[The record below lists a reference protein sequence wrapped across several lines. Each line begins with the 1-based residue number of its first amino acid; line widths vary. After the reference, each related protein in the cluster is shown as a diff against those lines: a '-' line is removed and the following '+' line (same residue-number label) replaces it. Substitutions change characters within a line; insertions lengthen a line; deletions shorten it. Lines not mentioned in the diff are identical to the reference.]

1 MEMMN
6 IEIDVDELVG
16 LMLENKL
23 FEEAMCEL
31 HPEFMVALG
40 KRLQFLKDIVKAGR
54 LHEWQTFEEFS
65 EVWTQ
70 EELEEDRAMQLDAS
84 MRRSV
89 NNLIYTRSIK

>member
-1 MEMMN
+1 MK
-6 IEIDVDELVG
+6 IELDLDELVG
-16 LMLENKL
+16 VLMEHDVHS
-23 FEEAMCEL
+23 FYSAVAEL
-31 HPEFMVALG
+31 HPEFMDTLE
-40 KRLQFLKDIVKAGR
+40 KRLKFLQDIVKAGR
-54 LHEWQTFEEFS
+54 TH

>member
-1 MEMMN
+1 MEMKL
-6 IEIDVDELVG
+6 EIDMDELVG
-16 LMLENKL
+16 LMLDNKL
-23 FEEAMCEL
+23 FEEVMCEL
-31 HPEFMVALG
+31 HPEFMGTLE
-40 KRLQFLKDIVKAGR
+40 KKLQFLKDIVKAGR
-54 LHEWQTFEEFS
+54 TH

>member
-1 MEMMN
+1 MKVD
-6 IEIDVDELVG
+6 ICVDELVG
-16 LMLENKL
+16 VMIENHISIA
-23 FEEAMCEL
+23 EALQEL
-31 HPEFMVALG
+31 HPEFMDALY
-40 KRLQFLKDIVKAGR
+40 KRLKFLKDIQNAGR

-89 NNLIYTRSIK
+89 NNLIKGETK

>member
-1 MEMMN
+1 MMN

-40 KRLQFLKDIVKAGR
+40 KRLKFLQDIETAGR
-54 LHEWQTFEEFS
+54 TH

>member
-1 MEMMN
+1 MKL
-6 IEIDVDELVG
+6 EIDMDELVG
-16 LMLENKL
+16 LMLDNKL
-23 FEEAMCEL
+23 FEEVMCEL
-31 HPEFMVALG
+31 HPEFMGTLE
-40 KRLQFLKDIVKAGR
+40 KKLQFLKDIVRAGR
-54 LHEWQTFEEFS
+54 TH

>member
-1 MEMMN
+1 MK

-23 FEEAMCEL
+23 FEEVMCEL
-31 HPEFMVALG
+31 HPEFMGTLE
-40 KRLQFLKDIVKAGR
+40 KKLQFLKDIVRAGR
-54 LHEWQTFEEFS
+54 TH

>member
-1 MEMMN
+1 MKIELDMDEMA
-6 IEIDVDELVG
+6 G
-16 LMLENKL
+16 LMLDNKL
-23 FEEAMCEL
+23 FEEAVYEL
-31 HPEFMVALG
+31 HPEFMGTLE
-40 KRLQFLKDIVKAGR
+40 KKLQFLKDIVRAGR
-54 LHEWQTFEEFS
+54 TH

>member
-1 MEMMN
+1 MAMMK

-16 LMLENKL
+16 LMLDNKL
-23 FEEAMCEL
+23 FEEVMCEL
-31 HPEFMVALG
+31 HPEFMGTLE
-40 KRLQFLKDIVKAGR
+40 KKLQFLKDIVRAGR
-54 LHEWQTFEEFS
+54 TH

>member
-1 MEMMN
+1 MKL
-6 IEIDVDELVG
+6 EIDMDELVG
-16 LMLENKL
+16 LMLDNKL
-23 FEEAMCEL
+23 FEEVMCEL
-31 HPEFMVALG
+31 HPEFMGTLE
-40 KRLQFLKDIVKAGR
+40 KKLQFLKDIVKAGR
-54 LHEWQTFEEFS
+54 TH

>member
-1 MEMMN
+1 MAMMK
-6 IEIDVDELVG
+6 IEIDMDELVG
-16 LMLENKL
+16 LMLDNKL
-23 FEEAMCEL
+23 FEEVMCEL
-31 HPEFMVALG
+31 HPEFMGTLE
-40 KRLQFLKDIVKAGR
+40 KKLQFLKDIVRAGR
-54 LHEWQTFEEFS
+54 TH